1 MQFGAKV
8 RKKWDICKYFYSK
21 VNFLL
26 QFLAYMQKFY
36 YFCTVEYFGLI
47 SSKLNIAV
55 KQVAATVALLNENA
69 TIPFIARYR
78 KEKTGSLDEVQI
90 AAVSEESH
98 RCLEIDDRKAT
109 ILKTIE
115 EQGKLTEELRA
126 RIEQCWD
133 ATELEDIYL
142 PYKPHRK
149 TRADVAREQGYEPL
163 AEAIFSQKWQIAA
176 LKDRFAGSLKIAT
189 LEDMDAALQGAR
201 DIIAE
206 WISQDEKARN
216 GMRREFN
223 YSAMITTK
231 VVKDKAQEQE
241 AQKYKDYFAIN
252 EPLRRISSHRLLAIR
267 RAEAEGYIR
276 VDISPDREKALDKL
290 ANLYLRNNSDAAYQ
304 VELAME
310 DSYKRL
316 LKPAIETEFAAS
328 SKEKADTEAIRVFAD
343 NLRQLLLESPLG
355 QKRVLA
361 VDPGFRTGCK
371 VVVLSAQG
379 DLLHHTVVMLNN
391 KQSIETLQRLVR
403 QYQIEAIAIGNGTAS
418 REAEQMVRVA
428 IEGVRSSGGSGVQV
442 FVVRESGASVYSA
455 SKIAREEFPNED
467 VTVRG
472 AVSIGRRLMDP
483 LAELVKIDPKS
494 IGVGQYQ
501 HDVNQSRLAES
512 LQQTVESV
520 VNHVGV
526 DVNTASKHILTYISG
541 LGPTLAQ
548 NIVNYRSENG
558 PFKSRK
564 ELLKV
569 PKMGAKTYEQ
579 AAGFLRVT
587 NSAMPLDNSAVHP
600 ESYGIVEQM
609 AKDMGCKVSDLMSD
623 ASLREKIDL
632 KRYVTEQVGMPTLK
646 DIMQEL
652 EKPSRDPREQIEEW
666 HFDETVHTIDDL
678 QVGMVL
684 PGIITN
690 ISNFGAFCDV
700 GVHKDGLIHISEMAN
715 RRISNPSEVVS
726 LHEHVRV
733 RVIDIDRARGRIQ
746 LSLRKV

>member
-1 MQFGAKV
+1 M
-8 RKKWDICKYFYSK
+8 
-21 VNFLL
+21 
-26 QFLAYMQKFY
+26 
-36 YFCTVEYFGLI
+36 EYFGLI
-47 SSKLNIAV
+47 SNKIGVSAEQI
-55 KQVAATVALLNENA
+55 AATVALLNENA

-90 AAVSEESH
+90 AAIADEYH
-98 RCLEIDDRKAT
+98 RYLEIEDRKAT

-115 EQGKLTEELRA
+115 EQGKLTSELRA
-126 RIEQCWD
+126 RIERSWD

-149 TRADVAREQGYEPL
+149 TRADVAREQGHEPL
-163 AEAIFSQKWQIAA
+163 AVAIFAQKREGEEAMRRLNERIKAKGEEAKQA
-176 LKDRFAGSLKIAT
+176 
-189 LEDMDAALQGAR
+189 EEALQGAR

-206 WISQDEKARN
+206 WISQDEQARN
-216 GMRREFN
+216 NIRREFT
-223 YSAMITTK
+223 YSAVLTTK
-231 VVKDKAQEQE
+231 LIKGKETEGE
-241 AQKYKDYFAIN
+241 AQKYRDYFN
-252 EPLRRISSHRLLAIR
+252 VKEPLKRISSHRLLAIR

-276 VDISPDREKALDKL
+276 VDISPDSEKALDKL
-290 ANLYLRNNSDAAYQ
+290 ARIFLRTNSDATYQ

-316 LKPAIETEFAAS
+316 LKPSIETEFAAL
-328 SKEKADTEAIRVFAD
+328 SKEKADEEAIRVFAQ

-361 VDPGFRTGCK
+361 LDPGFRTGCK
-371 VVVLSAQG
+371 TVVLSAQG
-379 DLLHHTVVMLNN
+379 DLLYHTVVFVNN
-391 KQSIETLQRLVR
+391 VASTKTLQQLIA

-418 REAEQMVRVA
+418 RETEQMVGIA
-428 IEGVRSSGGSGVQV
+428 LAGETKVQV
-442 FVVRESGASVYSA
+442 FVVSESGASVYSA
-455 SKIAREEFPNED
+455 SKIAREEFPDED

-501 HDVNQSRLAES
+501 HDVNQTRLGES

-541 LGPTLAQ
+541 LGPALAQ

-558 PFKSRK
+558 AFPNRK
-564 ELLKV
+564 ALLKV

-587 NSAMPLDNSAVHP
+587 NSDNVLDNSAVHP

-609 AKDMGCKVSDLMSD
+609 AKDLRCKVADLISN
-623 ASLREKIDL
+623 AELRKQIDL
-632 KRYVTEQVGMPTLK
+632 QCYVTDKIGMPTLQ
-646 DIMQEL
+646 DIIKEL
-652 EKPSRDPREQIEEW
+652 EKPSRDPREQLEEW
-666 HFDETVHTIDDL
+666 HFDESVHTIDDL

-684 PGIITN
+684 PGIVTN
-690 ISNFGAFCDV
+690 IANFGAFVDL

-715 RRISNPSEVVS
+715 RRISTPTEVVS
-726 LHEHVRV
+726 LHQHVMV
-733 RVIDIDRARGRIQ
+733 KVIDIDKARGRIQ
-746 LSLRKV
+746 LSLKK

>member
-1 MQFGAKV
+1 MTDF
-8 RKKWDICKYFYSK
+8 SK
-21 VNFLL
+21 
-26 QFLAYMQKFY
+26 
-36 YFCTVEYFGLI
+36 LI
-47 SSKLNIAV
+47 SSQIGVAAT
-55 KQVAATVALLNENA
+55 QVAATIALLNENA

-78 KEKTGSLDEVQI
+78 KERTGSLDEVQI
-90 AAVSEESH
+90 SSIADEYH
-98 RCLEIDDRKAT
+98 RYLELDDRKAT

-115 EQGKLTEELRA
+115 EQGKLTDDLRL

-133 ATELEDIYL
+133 STELEDIYL

-149 TRADVAREQGYEPL
+149 TRADVAREQGWEPL
-163 AEAIFSQKWQIAA
+163 AITLFAQKREGEEAIKR
-176 LKDRFAGSLKIAT
+176 LGEKR
-189 LEDMDAALQGAR
+189 EEALQGAR

-206 WISQDEKARN
+206 WISQDERARN
-216 GMRREFN
+216 NIRREFS
-223 YSAMITTK
+223 YSAIISTK
-231 VVKDKAQEQE
+231 VVKGKESDAE
-241 AQKYKDYFAIN
+241 AQKYKDYFAVS

-267 RAEAEGYIR
+267 RAENEGIIR

-290 ANLYLRNNSDAAYQ
+290 AHLFLHSQSEASYQ

-316 LKPAIETEFAAS
+316 LKPAIETEFSAS
-328 SKEKADTEAIRVFAD
+328 SKEKADAEAIRVFAD

-361 VDPGFRTGCK
+361 IDPGFRTGCK

-379 DLLHHTVVMLNN
+379 DLLHHTVVFLNT
-391 KQSIETLQRLVR
+391 KQATETLQLLIK

-418 REAEQMVRVA
+418 RESEQMVRVA
-428 IEGVRSSGGSGVQV
+428 IETMEREGEKTKRSSAPQV
-442 FVVRESGASVYSA
+442 FVVSESGASVYSA
-455 SKIAREEFPNED
+455 SKTAREEFPNED

-501 HDVNQSRLAES
+501 HDVNQTRLGES

-520 VNHVGV
+520 VNCVGV

-541 LGPTLAQ
+541 LGPALAQ
-548 NIVNYRSENG
+548 NIVNYRSEHG
-558 PFKSRK
+558 AFTSRK
-564 ELLKV
+564 ALLNV

-587 NSAMPLDNSAVHP
+587 NSENPLDNSAVHP
-600 ESYGIVEQM
+600 ESYRIVEQM
-609 AKDMGCKVSDLMSD
+609 AKDLHCTITDLMQRAD
-623 ASLREKIDL
+623 LREKIDL
-632 KRYVTEQVGMPTLK
+632 QRYATSEVGMPTLT
-646 DIMQEL
+646 DILREL
-652 EKPSRDPREQIEEW
+652 EKPSRDPRTQLEEF
-666 HFDETVHTIDDL
+666 HFDESVHTIDDL

-690 ISNFGAFCDV
+690 IANFGAFCDI

-715 RRISNPSEVVS
+715 RRVSNPQEVVS
-726 LHEHVRV
+726 LHQHVQV

-746 LSLRKV
+746 LSLRK

>member
-1 MQFGAKV
+1 M
-8 RKKWDICKYFYSK
+8 
-21 VNFLL
+21 
-26 QFLAYMQKFY
+26 
-36 YFCTVEYFGLI
+36 
-47 SSKLNIAV
+47 
-55 KQVAATVALLNENA
+55 AATIALLNENA

-78 KEKTGSLDEVQI
+78 KERTGSLDEVQI
-90 AAVSEESH
+90 SSIADEYH
-98 RCLEIDDRKAT
+98 RYLELDDRKAT

-115 EQGKLTEELRA
+115 EQGKLTDDLRL

-133 ATELEDIYL
+133 STELEDIYL

-149 TRADVAREQGYEPL
+149 TRADVAREQGWEPL
-163 AEAIFSQKWQIAA
+163 AITLFAQKREGEEAIKR
-176 LKDRFAGSLKIAT
+176 LGEKR
-189 LEDMDAALQGAR
+189 EEALQGAR

-206 WISQDEKARN
+206 WISQDERARN
-216 GMRREFN
+216 NIRREFS
-223 YSAMITTK
+223 YSAIISTK
-231 VVKDKAQEQE
+231 VVKGKESDVE
-241 AQKYKDYFAIN
+241 AQKYKDYFAVS

-267 RAEAEGYIR
+267 RAENEGIIR

-290 ANLYLRNNSDAAYQ
+290 AHLFLHSQSEASYQ

-328 SKEKADTEAIRVFAD
+328 SKEKADAEAIRVFAD

-361 VDPGFRTGCK
+361 IDPGFRTGCK

-379 DLLHHTVVMLNN
+379 DLLHHTVVFLNT
-391 KQSIETLQRLVR
+391 KQATETLQLLIK

-418 REAEQMVRVA
+418 RESEQMVRVA
-428 IEGVRSSGGSGVQV
+428 IETIEREGEKAKRSSAPQV
-442 FVVRESGASVYSA
+442 FVVSESGASVYSA
-455 SKIAREEFPNED
+455 SKTAREEFPNED

-501 HDVNQSRLAES
+501 HDVNQTRLGES

-520 VNHVGV
+520 VNCVGV

-541 LGPTLAQ
+541 LGPALAQ
-548 NIVNYRSENG
+548 NIVNYRSEHG
-558 PFKSRK
+558 AFTSRK
-564 ELLKV
+564 ALLNV

-587 NSAMPLDNSAVHP
+587 NSENPLDNSAVHP
-600 ESYGIVEQM
+600 ESYRIVEQM
-609 AKDMGCKVSDLMSD
+609 AKDLHCTITDLMQRAD
-623 ASLREKIDL
+623 LREKIDL
-632 KRYVTEQVGMPTLK
+632 QRYVTSEVGMPTLT
-646 DIMQEL
+646 DILREL
-652 EKPSRDPREQIEEW
+652 EKPSRDPRTQLEEF
-666 HFDETVHTIDDL
+666 HFDESVHTIEDL

-690 ISNFGAFCDV
+690 IANFGAFCDV

-715 RRISNPSEVVS
+715 RRVSNPQEVVS
-726 LHEHVRV
+726 LHQHVQV
-733 RVIDIDRARGRIQ
+733 RVIDIDRSRGRIQ
-746 LSLRKV
+746 LSLRK

>member
-1 MQFGAKV
+1 MTDF
-8 RKKWDICKYFYSK
+8 SK
-21 VNFLL
+21 
-26 QFLAYMQKFY
+26 
-36 YFCTVEYFGLI
+36 LI
-47 SSKLNIAV
+47 SSQIGVAAT
-55 KQVAATVALLNENA
+55 QVAATIALLNENA

-78 KEKTGSLDEVQI
+78 KERTGSLDEVQI
-90 AAVSEESH
+90 SSIADEYH
-98 RCLEIDDRKAT
+98 RYLELDDRKAT

-115 EQGKLTEELRA
+115 EQGKLTDDLRL

-133 ATELEDIYL
+133 STELEDIYL

-149 TRADVAREQGYEPL
+149 TRADVAREQGWEPL
-163 AEAIFSQKWQIAA
+163 AITLFAQKREGEEAIKR
-176 LKDRFAGSLKIAT
+176 LGEKR
-189 LEDMDAALQGAR
+189 EEALQGAR

-206 WISQDEKARN
+206 WISQDERARN
-216 GMRREFN
+216 NIRREFS
-223 YSAMITTK
+223 YSAIISTK
-231 VVKDKAQEQE
+231 VVKGKESDVE
-241 AQKYKDYFAIN
+241 AQKYKDYFAVS

-267 RAEAEGYIR
+267 RAENEGIIR

-290 ANLYLRNNSDAAYQ
+290 AHLFLHSQSEASYQ

-328 SKEKADTEAIRVFAD
+328 SKEKADAEAIRVFAD

-361 VDPGFRTGCK
+361 LDPGFRTGCK

-379 DLLHHTVVMLNN
+379 DLLHHTVVFLNT
-391 KQSIETLQRLVR
+391 KQATETLQFLIK

-418 REAEQMVRVA
+418 RESEQMVRVA
-428 IEGVRSSGGSGVQV
+428 IETIEREGEKAKRSSAPQV
-442 FVVRESGASVYSA
+442 FVVSESGASVYSA
-455 SKIAREEFPNED
+455 SKTAREEFPNED

-501 HDVNQSRLAES
+501 HDVNQTRLGES

-520 VNHVGV
+520 VNCVGV

-541 LGPTLAQ
+541 LGPALAQ
-548 NIVNYRSENG
+548 NIVNYRSEHG
-558 PFKSRK
+558 AFTSRK
-564 ELLKV
+564 ALLNV

-587 NSAMPLDNSAVHP
+587 NSENPLDNSAVHP
-600 ESYGIVEQM
+600 ESYRIVEQM
-609 AKDMGCKVSDLMSD
+609 AKDLHCTITDLMQRAD
-623 ASLREKIDL
+623 LREKIDL
-632 KRYVTEQVGMPTLK
+632 QRYATSEVGMPTLT
-646 DIMQEL
+646 DILREL
-652 EKPSRDPREQIEEW
+652 EKPSRDPRTQLEEF
-666 HFDETVHTIDDL
+666 HFDESVHTIEDL

-690 ISNFGAFCDV
+690 IANFGAFCDV

-715 RRISNPSEVVS
+715 RRVSNPQEVVS
-726 LHEHVRV
+726 LHQHVQV
-733 RVIDIDRARGRIQ
+733 RVIDIDRSRGRIQ
-746 LSLRKV
+746 LSLRK

>member
-1 MQFGAKV
+1 MLIDMTDF
-8 RKKWDICKYFYSK
+8 SK
-21 VNFLL
+21 
-26 QFLAYMQKFY
+26 
-36 YFCTVEYFGLI
+36 LI
-47 SSKLNIAV
+47 SSRIGVAAA
-55 KQVAATVALLNENA
+55 QVAATIALLNENA

-78 KEKTGSLDEVQI
+78 KERTGSLDEVQI
-90 AAVSEESH
+90 SKIADEYH
-98 RCLEIDDRKAT
+98 RFLELDDRKAT

-115 EQGKLTEELRA
+115 EQGKLTTELRQ
-126 RIEQCWD
+126 RIEQSWD
-133 ATELEDIYL
+133 TTELEDIYL

-149 TRADVAREQGYEPL
+149 TRADVAREQGLEPL
-163 AEAIFSQKWQIAA
+163 AIAIFAQRKEGEEAMKRLGDKREES
-176 LKDRFAGSLKIAT
+176 
-189 LEDMDAALQGAR
+189 LQGAR

-216 GMRREFN
+216 DIRREFT
-223 YSAMITTK
+223 YTAMITTK
-231 VVKDKAQEQE
+231 LVKSKEDDPE

-267 RAEAEGYIR
+267 RAESEGFIR
-276 VDISPDREKALDKL
+276 VDISPDREKAIDKL
-290 ANLYLRNNSDAAYQ
+290 AYQFLHNNNDAAYQ

-328 SKEKADTEAIRVFAD
+328 SKEKADAEAILVFAD

-355 QKRVLA
+355 QKRVMAL
-361 VDPGFRTGCK
+361 DPGFRTGCK

-379 DLLHHTVVMLNN
+379 DLLKHTVVFLNT
-391 KQSIETLQRLVR
+391 KQASDTLQQLIH

-418 REAEQMVRVA
+418 RETEQMVRFA
-428 IEGVRSSGGSGVQV
+428 IGDKATEPQV
-442 FVVRESGASVYSA
+442 FVVSESGASVYSA
-455 SKIAREEFPNED
+455 SKIAREEFPDED

-501 HDVNQSRLAES
+501 HDVNQSRLAEA

-520 VNHVGV
+520 VNRVGV

-548 NIVNYRSENG
+548 NIVNYRQEHGAFPN
-558 PFKSRK
+558 RK
-564 ELLKV
+564 ALLKV

-587 NSAMPLDNSAVHP
+587 NSDNVLDNSAVHP
-600 ESYGIVEQM
+600 ESYPIVERM
-609 AKDMGCKVSDLMSD
+609 AKDLGCTVSDLMTKEE
-623 ASLREKIDL
+623 LRKKIDL
-632 KRYVTEQVGMPTLK
+632 QRYVSAEIGLPTLT
-646 DIMQEL
+646 DILHEL
-652 EKPSRDPREQIEEW
+652 EKPSRDPRTQIEEF
-666 HFDETVHTIDDL
+666 HFDDSVHSIKDL

-690 ISNFGAFCDV
+690 IANFGAFCDI
-700 GVHKDGLIHISEMAN
+700 GVHKDGLIHISEMTT
-715 RRISNPSEVVS
+715 RRINNPSEVLS
-726 LHEHVRV
+726 LHQHVRV
-733 RVIDIDRARGRIQ
+733 RVIDIDQARGRIQ
-746 LSLRKV
+746 LSLKS